1 MFVDRVKIHIK
12 GGNGGNGMVSFFRAK
27 YITHG
32 GPDGGD
38 GGRGG
43 DVIFVGDESM
53 GTLMDFRYK
62 RMFKAGNGQDGG
74 KRNCFGKDGES
85 IVIKV
90 PVGTVIREAESG
102 KIMADITKHGEEK
115 ILIHGGKGGKGNQ
128 HFATPT
134 RQAPRYAEQ
143 GRVAKEYDVILELKL
158 IADVGLIGFP
168 NVGKSTL
175 LSMVTNAN
183 PKIANYH
190 FTTLSPNLG
199 VVEGRY
205 GDSFVLADIPGLV
218 EGASEGVGL
227 GHAFLRHV
235 ERTKV
240 FIHVVDAAGVEGDD
254 PVENVR
260 KINQELENYNPE
272 LMKRPQVIA
281 ANKTDIPGAEENVQ
295 RLKDAYEKDG
305 FVVFPISAATNKG
318 LDELLTKVGEILKNY
333 PEDIVFE
340 EEYEEYDEVAVDQE
354 PFTIEIEE
362 DVYVV
367 RGVGVEKMIG
377 YTNIDTEKGFAFFQR
392 YLKEKGIIEALE
404 EKGIQEGDTVR
415 IYDMEFEF
423 WK

>member
-1 MFVDRVKIHIK
+1 MFVDRVKIHVK

-85 IVIKV
+85 VVIKV

-134 RQAPRYAEQ
+134 RQAPRYAEP

-190 FTTLSPNLG
+190 FTTLAPNLG
-199 VVEGRY
+199 VGEGRY
-205 GDSFVLADIPGLV
+205 GDSFVRADIPGLV

-260 KINQELENYNPE
+260 KINQELEAYNPE

-281 ANKTDIPGAEENVQ
+281 ANKTDIPGSEENVE
-295 RLKDAYEKDG
+295 RLKEAYEKEG
-305 FVVFPISAATNKG
+305 FEVFPISAATNKG
-318 LDELLTKVGEILKNY
+318 LDELLTKVAEILKNY

-354 PFTIEIEE
+354 PFTIEVE
-362 DVYVV
+362 DGVYVV

>member
-1 MFVDRVKIHIK
+1 MFVDRVKIHVK

-85 IVIKV
+85 VVIKV

-134 RQAPRYAEQ
+134 RQAPRYAEP

-190 FTTLSPNLG
+190 FTTLAPNLG

-260 KINQELENYNPE
+260 KINQELGAYNPE

-281 ANKTDIPGAEENVQ
+281 ANKTDIPGSEENVE
-295 RLKDAYEKDG
+295 RLKEAYEKEG
-305 FVVFPISAATNKG
+305 FEVFPISAATNKG
-318 LDELLTKVGEILKNY
+318 LDELLTKVAEILKNY

-354 PFTIEIEE
+354 PFTIEIEDE
-362 DVYVV
+362 VYVV

>member
-1 MFVDRVKIHIK
+1 MFVDRVKIHVK

-85 IVIKV
+85 VVIKV

-134 RQAPRYAEQ
+134 RQAPRYAEP

-190 FTTLSPNLG
+190 FTTLAPNLG

-260 KINQELENYNPE
+260 KINQELETYNPE

-281 ANKTDIPGAEENVQ
+281 ANKTDIPGSEENVE
-295 RLKDAYEKDG
+295 RLKEAYEKEG
-305 FVVFPISAATNKG
+305 FEVFPISAATNKG
-318 LDELLTKVGEILKNY
+318 LDELLTKVAEILKNY

-354 PFTIEIEE
+354 PFTIEVE
-362 DVYVV
+362 DEVYVV

>member
-1 MFVDRVKIHIK
+1 MFVDRVKIHVK

-43 DVIFVGDESM
+43 DVVFVGDESM

-199 VVEGRY
+199 VVEGRF

-218 EGASEGVGL
+218 EGASEGIGL
-227 GHAFLRHV
+227 GHEFLRHV

-260 KINQELENYNPE
+260 KINRELEEYNPD

-295 RLKDAYEKDG
+295 RLQEIYEKDG
-305 FVVFPISAATNKG
+305 FMVYPISAATNKG
-318 LDELLTKVGEILKNY
+318 LDELLTKVGEILRDY
-333 PEDIVFE
+333 PEDIVFA

-354 PFTIEIEE
+354 PFTIEWE
-362 DVYVV
+362 DGIYVV

-404 EKGIQEGDTVR
+404 EKGIEEGDTVQ
-415 IYDMEFEF
+415 IYDMQFEF

>member
-1 MFVDRVKIHIK
+1 MFVDRVKIHVK

-85 IVIKV
+85 VVIKV

-190 FTTLSPNLG
+190 FTTLAPNLG

-260 KINQELENYNPE
+260 KINQELEAYNPE

-281 ANKTDIPGAEENVQ
+281 ANKTDIPGSEENVE
-295 RLKDAYEKDG
+295 RLKEAYEKES
-305 FVVFPISAATNKG
+305 FEVFPISAATNKG
-318 LDELLTKVGEILKNY
+318 LDELLTKVAEILKNY

-354 PFTIEIEE
+354 PFTIEVE
-362 DVYVV
+362 DEVYVV